1 MKTLFLFLRNFFPH
15 LFGLDSIFC
24 CSFSLFPRTSPPTF
38 SQATFFVDNCFH
50 FLPRPNFC
58 PDKLPTWQFCAE
70 LRTVCQMGQCSDI
83 SATTVF
89 EVKTSLSGFNRLWGD
104 TRVMWTHFFTFLIT
118 SCVSE
123 MAQKWSIL
131 GQNDSLGH

>member
-1 MKTLFLFLRNFFPH
+1 MLARMDSAVFETITHSSTMNLKH
-15 LFGLDSIFC
+15 DLD
-24 CSFSLFPRTSPPTF
+24 
-38 SQATFFVDNCFH
+38 
-50 FLPRPNFC
+50 
-58 PDKLPTWQFCAE
+58 
-70 LRTVCQMGQCSDI
+70 TVCQMGQCSDI
-83 SATTVF
+83 CATSVF

-131 GQNDSLGH
+131 GQNDNLGH